1 MHYLFLLLLLVAID
15 NCIATSRVFLSVE
28 NTENATTFEVESVIP
43 TPPDGLAGY
52 RYIFQ
57 GRSENSPEIHV
68 FLGTGISF
76 VDVRQSCTTY
86 DVISLAIDADGA
98 NISDASSVNTIET
111 GPFVTFT
118 IQNLRVTSTKLHFE
132 LIKTDGFFAKVNLQ
146 LNQKV
151 SDDSWD
157 RVLQS
162 EQTANIFG
170 QENILEIILE
180 KQLEIG
186 TTYQLLSAAFCEDFQ
201 YRADQTLA
209 EFTLTSTVAEL
220 QSELTSSTSEID
232 QSRSTTTS
240 SSSVVVKQTSQSAK
254 STIFSK
260 TTSTSVAGQATH
272 QTSKEPSETTRS
284 RSEFDLSTTSA
295 QLHSDVPSSTSKLA
309 PSDFTTSPKGT
320 VSVLSSTESEAVA
333 STSNVISE
341 KTDSNSGSVT
351 SATTTNPE
359 GTNVTT
365 ISGTDGTATTVE
377 FKDPS
382 RTSAASSATDTASGA
397 ITQIG
402 PETAGIAAAQTRNQ
416 EDQTTILNYSQS
428 LASATKTESV
438 SSTAITVDSQNVAL
452 SSSTSGTTSITG
464 LPSSTKVSTNAP
476 ERENEFKTETGTEVK
491 TLTTVSPLI
500 TELDQS
506 THQFSPTSDV
516 SGDIQSTINVNNGDQ
531 ITSNSRQTTQSAGN
545 VVDPNP
551 PETELLRAG
560 SGSELFEDMPDWGYL
575 VMGIAVI
582 IVIISL
588 ISCVAYMKCRN
599 RQSGLFGNQ
608 RRIVSFEQS
617 FYSFGH
623 VNKTF
628 DSLTLDL
635 PVDFDESTQN
645 NNRLQTSS
653 GYVSN
658 SSPKNSSPV
667 TKRNPELIAS
677 TPKGNDVPKFYRN
690 PSYIGGNGGGGVPST
705 LLELSLNA
713 EIPAVDYSD
722 EFKSQYFDEAF

>member
-309 PSDFTTSPKGT
+309 PSDFTTSPK
-320 VSVLSSTESEAVA
+320 
-333 STSNVISE
+333 
-341 KTDSNSGSVT
+341 
-351 SATTTNPE
+351 

>member
-1 MHYLFLLLLLVAID
+1 MLHLIKK
-15 NCIATSRVFLSVE
+15 TLS
-28 NTENATTFEVESVIP
+28 
-43 TPPDGLAGY
+43 
-52 RYIFQ
+52 
-57 GRSENSPEIHV
+57 
-68 FLGTGISF
+68 
-76 VDVRQSCTTY
+76 
-86 DVISLAIDADGA
+86 
-98 NISDASSVNTIET
+98 
-111 GPFVTFT
+111 
-118 IQNLRVTSTKLHFE
+118 
-132 LIKTDGFFAKVNLQ
+132 KTDGI
-146 LNQKV
+146 
-151 SDDSWD
+151 
-157 RVLQS
+157 
-162 EQTANIFG
+162 TGIT
-170 QENILEIILE
+170 IL
-180 KQLEIG
+180 
-186 TTYQLLSAAFCEDFQ
+186 
-201 YRADQTLA
+201 
-209 EFTLTSTVAEL
+209 
-220 QSELTSSTSEID
+220 
-232 QSRSTTTS
+232 
-240 SSSVVVKQTSQSAK
+240 
-254 STIFSK
+254 
-260 TTSTSVAGQATH
+260 
-272 QTSKEPSETTRS
+272 
-284 RSEFDLSTTSA
+284 
-295 QLHSDVPSSTSKLA
+295 
-309 PSDFTTSPKGT
+309 
-320 VSVLSSTESEAVA
+320 
-333 STSNVISE
+333 
-341 KTDSNSGSVT
+341 
-351 SATTTNPE
+351 
-359 GTNVTT
+359 
-365 ISGTDGTATTVE
+365 
-377 FKDPS
+377 
-382 RTSAASSATDTASGA
+382 DTASGA